1 MSIDNNKYKRL
12 LLERQEELLTLI
24 TNHKEDV
31 APVKLDQTSVGRLS
45 RMDAMQGQAMAEEVK
60 RRRGQELLRI
70 RSALERIT
78 GYDEEYGYCVKC
90 GESINEER
98 LVFDPSIVLCKKCA
112 NRENY

>member
-90 GESINEER
+90 GGSINEER

-112 NRENY
+112 NREN

>member
-31 APVKLDQTSVGRLS
+31 APVKLDQTSIGRLS

-90 GESINEER
+90 GGSINEER

-112 NRENY
+112 NREN

>member
-1 MSIDNNKYKRL
+1 VSIDNNKYKRL

-90 GESINEER
+90 GGSINEER

-112 NRENY
+112 NREN